1 MMGDR
6 VSRNGDG
13 RSFIVEDVQAE
24 LLPGAQEPEGIGRTT
39 LVCPG
44 MPQTFDCQ
52 AGTAN
57 ASSPRPASV

>member
-6 VSRNGDG
+6 VPATVTAAVL
-13 RSFIVEDVQAE
+13 VEDVQAG
-24 LLPGAQEPEGIGRTT
+24 LLPGAQEPEGTGRTT